1 MLGNIV
7 KNKLSDLTLI
17 YHKIFR
23 YILEKKLCTKRKLL
37 KWKELIKN
45 IEFDKSIENLKSTYP
60 KANYFI
66 AKIILSYQ
74 AYKIQ
79 ILKFHKY

>member
-1 MLGNIV
+1 MVGNIV
-7 KNKLSDLTLI
+7 KNKLRDLTLI

-23 YILEKKLCTKRKLL
+23 YILEKELCTKRKLL

-45 IEFDKSIENLKSTYP
+45 IEFDISIENLESTYP
-60 KANYFI
+60 KADYFI

-74 AYKIQ
+74 ASKIQ

>member
-1 MLGNIV
+1 LVGNIV
-7 KNKLSDLTLI
+7 KNKLRDLTLI

-23 YILEKKLCTKRKLL
+23 YILEKNLCTKRKLL

-45 IEFDKSIENLKSTYP
+45 IEFDKSIENLESTYP

-74 AYKIQ
+74 ASKIQ